1 MLLHTTPSHPSPPDD
16 GSAPE
21 RELTRRQ
28 RLQLAVRD
36 YGSTVMVFHVTISL
50 ASLGALY
57 TAVSSGLDVVGLL
70 SAVPYVGEKLASTGE
85 LGSGATTF
93 VVAYA
98 VHKAFAPVRIS
109 VTLAC

>member
-1 MLLHTTPSHPSPPDD
+1 MAVLRQARHNSKERAGRHFSQPHTFLSC
-16 GSAPE
+16 
-21 RELTRRQ
+21 
-28 RLQLAVRD
+28 
-36 YGSTVMVFHVTISL
+36 
-50 ASLGALY
+50 
-57 TAVSSGLDVVGLL
+57 SGLDVVGLL

-109 VTLAC
+109 ITLACAPLIVRYLRRKGILKVKK